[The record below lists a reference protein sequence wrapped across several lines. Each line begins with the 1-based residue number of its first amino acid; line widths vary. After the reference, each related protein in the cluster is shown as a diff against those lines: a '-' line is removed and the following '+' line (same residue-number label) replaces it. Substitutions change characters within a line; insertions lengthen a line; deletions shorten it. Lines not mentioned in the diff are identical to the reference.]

1 MRLRNPV
8 ARRLTLAA
16 VVVLS
21 SSCVMTVRL
30 VPGADRVT
38 LTENASDVAGC
49 KVVGNVSGLMP
60 SATYSST
67 PRVSFAIEPWASTGT
82 PSFSPRQ
89 GRAWLTAAR
98 DAL

>member
-60 SATYSST
+60 SGDVQFYSESQLRNRTVGLDGNTVLLTT
-67 PRVSFAIEPWASTGT
+67 PREGVAYRCP
-82 PSFSPRQ
+82 
-89 GRAWLTAAR
+89 
-98 DAL
+98 